1 MKKEISL
8 YRRRYEPE
16 ETIFLKDDVILFQ
29 DEHTIIS
36 KWNSL
41 KPRKDIACGVSA
53 YLMDENIKVSK
64 VMDHDGNLVY
74 WYCDIIET
82 IHNRNEN
89 SYIFCDLLIDVLVYE
104 NGETKVID
112 LDELGDAL
120 ENGQIT
126 KEQAV
131 LALRAANRLLSTI
144 YSGGFS
150 RYQKLLEAYAGR

>member
-74 WYCDIIET
+74 WYCDIIDT
-82 IHNRNEN
+82 IHNPEEN
-89 SYIFCDLLIDVLVYE
+89 SYIFCDLLVDVLVYE
-104 NGETKVID
+104 NGQTKVID

-144 YSGGFS
+144 YAGGFS

>member
-1 MKKEISL
+1 MEKEILL

-16 ETIFLKDDVILFQ
+16 ETIFLKDDIILFH
-29 DEHTIIS
+29 DEHMIIS

-53 YLMDENIKVSK
+53 YLMDENIKISK
-64 VMDHDGNLVY
+64 VMDNEGKLVY

-104 NGETKVID
+104 NGETRVID

-120 ENGQIT
+120 ERGCIT
-126 KEQAV
+126 KEQTV

-144 YSGGFS
+144 YKNDFS
-150 RYQKLLEAYAGR
+150 KYQKLIESYLY

>member
-1 MKKEISL
+1 MGKEISL

-16 ETIFLKDDVILFQ
+16 ETIFLKDDIILFH
-29 DEHTIIS
+29 DEHMIIS

-41 KPRKDIACGVSA
+41 KPRKDIACGISA
-53 YLMDENIKVSK
+53 YLMDENIKISK
-64 VMDHDGNLVY
+64 VMDKDGKLVY

-82 IHNRNEN
+82 IHNRDEN

-120 ENGQIT
+120 ERGSIT
-126 KEQAV
+126 KEQMV
-131 LALRAANRLLSTI
+131 LALRAANRLLSII
-144 YSGGFS
+144 YKNDFS
-150 RYQKLLEAYAGR
+150 KYQKLIESYLS